1 MRERA
6 LWCPH
11 DHSLTECPLC
21 INHPGSLQPKKT
33 HKEILKGR
41 VKMKKIEITAYELAQ
56 RFVGMTEVAGKVSNP
71 QILAMLQLDLS
82 WPEQDEVAWCS
93 AFVNYIAWLLRL
105 PRSKSLLA
113 RSWLQVGV
121 PIDPVEAEPGFD
133 VVILK
138 RGGENQPGPDV
149 INAPGHVGFFAGGDK
164 DIVLIL
170 GGNQSDSVNISRF
183 FVQNIL
189 GIRRLF

>member
-1 MRERA
+1 
-6 LWCPH
+6 
-11 DHSLTECPLC
+11 
-21 INHPGSLQPKKT
+21 
-33 HKEILKGR
+33 
-41 VKMKKIEITAYELAQ
+41 MKKIEITAYDLAR

-71 QILAMLQLDLS
+71 QILAMLQLDQV
-82 WPEQDEVAWCS
+82 WPEQDEVPWCS
-93 AFVNYIAWLLRL
+93 AFVNYITWLLRL
-105 PRSKSLLA
+105 PRSKSLGA
-113 RSWLQVGV
+113 RSWLQVGI
-121 PIDPVEAEPGFD
+121 PINLEDAELGFD

-164 DIVLIL
+164 DTVFIL

-189 GIRRLF
+189 GIRRLLG

>member
-1 MRERA
+1 
-6 LWCPH
+6 
-11 DHSLTECPLC
+11 
-21 INHPGSLQPKKT
+21 
-33 HKEILKGR
+33 
-41 VKMKKIEITAYELAQ
+41 MKKIEITAYDLAQ

-71 QILAMLQLDLS
+71 QILAMLQLDQA
-82 WPEQDEVAWCS
+82 WPEGDEVPWCS
-93 AFVNYIAWLLRL
+93 AFVNYITWLLRL
-105 PRSKSLLA
+105 PRSKSLGA
-113 RSWLQVGV
+113 RSWLQVGI
-121 PIDPVEAEPGFD
+121 PINLEDAELGFD

-170 GGNQSDSVNISRF
+170 GGNQSDSVNVSRF

-189 GIRRLF
+189 GIRRLY